1 MFFDVFLWVTFL
13 HAKNYLHNHDP
24 SLWMPS
30 LYNLFFSCIEYIRN
44 AISNAFELCDAQAA
58 GQTTPCEEL
67 RSEDTVA
74 PMLCR
79 FDRCRKIIVPI
90 VHRHLHA
97 F

>member
-1 MFFDVFLWVTFL
+1 ML
-13 HAKNYLHNHDP
+13 YLICCFRA
-24 SLWMPS
+24 LT
-30 LYNLFFSCIEYIRN
+30 IRN

-67 RSEDTVA
+67 RSEDIVA

-79 FDRCRKIIVPI
+79 FDRCRKIIIPATVPI